1 MAVTAQV
8 NVKIDSTQA
17 SKSVGELN
25 SQINKAT
32 GSFSSMKAEL
42 RSITQELQGLQAG
55 SARFQELSQR
65 AGVLRDTIADTGAV
79 ISATAGNAV
88 ENFGRAI
95 GNSIQIGVA
104 GFQALQSAQVLFGVE
119 NEDLQKTLVQMSAL
133 LNLSQA
139 IETFGGLGDKL
150 VEIKAGFTPVLQQLG
165 LMAAT
170 QTEVAVATGAADAAL
185 VGEAVAADGAAVST
199 GFFATALNALP
210 LVAIVT
216 ALGLLVA
223 GLISYASAS
232 GDAEKNEKKRAASLK
247 AQREEEKKATET
259 IAQESAEYVGLIYQ
273 LKATNA
279 GSKERETLIKQ
290 INSTYNTT
298 LKNLSDEAAF
308 QKQLNLEVANY
319 IVYQKAKFQLQKNE
333 ELVQKNLEKQATLQ
347 KQLAEAERLY
357 NNELNVKLGQDD
369 LRAGQREQNLRD
381 YSAQISRLKSDI
393 DAANKRLEAYGK
405 VNLDVNAVITEVTG
419 GTNKYTQST
428 NNNTDAKDKNVDATD
443 AQITAEKSLE
453 AQLDAV
459 NEQYTDTLKFIEDLV
474 NISEIKTP
482 TPQIIQDIQKV
493 VEARKAL
500 EERTL
505 ADVFKELSIDV
516 SIANG
521 EFGIFEDALGKTAD
535 AFGQFYESNRKALS
549 DGSVTQSVTDF
560 GKTINLVLD
569 EASQKLNETVITKE
583 AFDALVGITEQYKN
597 FNKLINL
604 TPDIFSAETLKPFF
618 DATEKLLIAQDV
630 INFEK
635 AQGNLVKVNEEGI
648 ILSQAAKE
656 QADALIALQQE
667 LTKYYTEQFNF
678 KSKTFET
685 DIKNANLTAEQEKKL
700 LDARK
705 EGADK
710 QKEIIGEI
718 VKTQIDGVK
727 NIVETVTEEES
738 AIRNFLA
745 ESNKL
750 KSDNLKDLDDLV
762 KKALLNNTD
771 LLIKETQKSNAI
783 VLDANKSAKDNL
795 FSFEEQMSKKFID
808 LTKFTEEEKL
818 KLVQEYLDAQG
829 ETETDKLQSRLDTLD
844 DYLAS
849 VQALYSD
856 FESALTNLTEQNN
869 ERRTQ
874 AIQDGV
880 NAQTQI
886 LDANLAARLITQQEY
901 DNQVL
906 QLQQEQEQQERALA
920 KKSFETNKK
929 LSLVGAT
936 IDGARAVL
944 ATFASTPGE
953 LIIKSIAAALAGVF
967 AATQVAIIARSQF
980 TAADGGIVPGTNSGD
995 IDSVSATLAPG
1006 EAVINSKSTS
1016 KFLPVLSA
1024 INQDGGGRSLMPNLP
1039 ATNQGQKFEVVFPEN
1054 KQMQPVRA
1062 YVVES
1067 DISDAQKR
1075 VQRIENSTR
1084 F

>member
-25 SQINKAT
+25 QQINKAT

-65 AGVLRDTIADTGAV
+65 AGELRDRIADTGAV

-165 LMAAT
+165 LMATT
-170 QTEVAVATGAADAAL
+170 QTEVAIATGAADAAL

-199 GFFATALNALP
+199 GLFATALNALP

-232 GDAEKNEKKRAASLK
+232 SDAEKNEKKRAATLK

-259 IAQESAEYVGLIYQ
+259 IAKESAEYVGLIYQ

-290 INSTYNTT
+290 INATYGTT
-298 LKNLSDEAAF
+298 LKNLSDEKAF
-308 QKQLNLEVANY
+308 QQQLNLEVANY
-319 IVYQKAKFQLQKNE
+319 IAFQKAKFQLQKNE
-333 ELVQKNLEKQATLQ
+333 ELVQKNLEKQAVLQ
-347 KQLAEAERLY
+347 KELTKAEALY
-357 NNELNVKLGQDD
+357 NLEFNKKLGQDD
-369 LRAGQREQNLRD
+369 LYAGQREQNLRD
-381 YSAQISRLKSDI
+381 YQASITRIKGEI

-405 VNLDVNAVITEVTG
+405 VNLDVNSVIQEVTNNG
-419 GTNKYTQST
+419 KKYTDQT
-428 NNNTDAKDKNVDATD
+428 KNNTDATNDNTD
-443 AQITAEKSLE
+443 ALEKQKAALSNLRSLYDRQVEAEKQLE
-453 AQLDAV
+453 AIQNSRIETQISTIELLDEDFA
-459 NEQYTDTLKFIEDLV
+459 NE
-474 NISEIKTP
+474 
-482 TPQIIQDIQKV
+482 IQKKGELV
-493 VEARKAL
+493 DYNRKYFL
-500 EERTL
+500 DLFNIQQEYR
-505 ADVFKELSIDV
+505 DK
-516 SIANG
+516 
-521 EFGIFEDALGKTAD
+521 
-535 AFGQFYESNRKALS
+535 ESN
-549 DGSVTQSVTDF
+549 
-560 GKTINLVLD
+560 
-569 EASQKLNETVITKE
+569 
-583 AFDALVGITEQYKN
+583 
-597 FNKLINL
+597 LIQQ
-604 TPDIFSAETLKPFF
+604 
-618 DATEKLLIAQDV
+618 ATEREVEILDQKFLDGKIK
-630 INFEK
+630 EK
-635 AQGNLVKVNEEGI
+635 DY
-648 ILSQAAKE
+648 QAE
-656 QADALIALQQE
+656 RRRIQ
-667 LTKYYTEQFNF
+667 
-678 KSKTFET
+678 
-685 DIKNANLTAEQEKKL
+685 
-700 LDARK
+700 K
-705 EGADK
+705 EGAKNLTDTE
-710 QKEIIGEI
+710 KELLEQLKIIN
-718 VKTQIDGVK
+718 K
-727 NIVETVTEEES
+727 EEYE
-738 AIRNFLA
+738 NY
-745 ESNKL
+745 
-750 KSDNLKDLDDLV
+750 V
-762 KKALLNNTD
+762 LNA
-771 LLIKETQKSNAI
+771 TQKNTIAREQTI
-783 VLDANKSAKDNL
+783 LTQTEIEKLTLEFNRDQRIKDVENSQL
-795 FSFEEQMSKKFID
+795 
-808 LTKFTEEEKL
+808 TEEEKAKEILNIRKDFLGNTTKLLEKERDTQVKIL
-818 KLVQEYLDAQG
+818 KEQRDLELSNLDLTENDRLLIIEKYNKQILEVNQNTQKAIQDETAATVEVQKTQL
-829 ETETDKLQSRLDTLD
+829 ETLEDQLESID
-844 DYLAS
+844 DYLAAIQS
-849 VQALYSD
+849 LFAD
-856 FESALTNLTEQNN
+856 FESALTNVTEQNN

-874 AIQDGV
+874 IIQDSV

-886 LDANLAARLITQQEY
+886 LDSQLQARLITQQEY
-901 DNQVL
+901 DNKVL
-906 QLQQEQEQQERALA
+906 QLEQEQEQQQRELA
-920 KKSFETNKK
+920 KKSFQTNKK
-929 LSLVGAT
+929 LNLVGAT
-936 IDGARAVL
+936 IDGARAVIS
-944 ATFASTPGE
+944 TFANTPGE

-967 AATQVAIIARSQF
+967 AATQIAVIARSTF
-980 TAADGGIVPGTNSGD
+980 TAARGGIVPGMGSGD
-995 IDSVSATLAPG
+995 IDSIPATLAPG

>member
-25 SQINKAT
+25 QQINKAT

-65 AGVLRDTIADTGAV
+65 AGELRDRIADTGAV
-79 ISATAGNAV
+79 IQATAGNAV

-119 NEDLQKTLVQMSAL
+119 NEELQKTLVQMSAL

-165 LMAAT
+165 LMATT
-170 QTEVAVATGAADAAL
+170 QTEVAIATGAADAAL

-199 GFFATALNALP
+199 GLFATALNALP

-232 GDAEKNEKKRAASLK
+232 SDAEKNEKRRAASLK

-279 GSKERETLIKQ
+279 GSAEREKLIKQ

-298 LKNLSDEAAF
+298 LKNLKDEKAF
-308 QKQLNLEVANY
+308 QQQLNLEVANY

-333 ELVQKNLEKQATLQ
+333 DLVQKNLEKQSD
-347 KQLAEAERLY
+347 
-357 NNELNVKLGQDD
+357 LNKSILETENRIQALRNIKLGQDD
-369 LRAGQREQNLRD
+369 LRAGKIAQDILDLTKTLNGYKGELA
-381 YSAQISRLKSDI
+381 SAE
-393 DAANKRLEAYGK
+393 KRLQSYGK
-405 VNLDVNAVITEVTG
+405 VSLDANAVINQVTN
-419 GTNKYTQST
+419 GTNKYTQAT
-428 NNNTDAKDKNVDATD
+428 NDNTDAKDDNVKATD
-443 AQITAEKSLE
+443 AQIEAEKSLE
-453 AQLDAV
+453 TQLDSI
-459 NEQYTDTLKFIEDLV
+459 NQQYTDTLKFIEDLV

-482 TPQIIQDIQKV
+482 TPQIIQDLEKVIQAR
-493 VEARKAL
+493 EALKEQNL
-500 EERTL
+500 Q
-505 ADVFKELSIDV
+505 DVFKELQIEVDIV
-516 SIANG
+516 NG
-521 EFGIFEDALGKTAD
+521 SFIQFLDKLGQSEDYFGV
-535 AFGQFYESNRKALS
+535 FYESFRKILAGGAES
-549 DGSVTQSVTDF
+549 QSIIDF
-560 GKTINLVLD
+560 GATVNRVVD
-569 EASQKLNETVITKE
+569 EASQKLSEGLITKE
-583 AFDALVGITEQYKN
+583 AFDALAEITTQYEN

-604 TPDIFSAETLKPFF
+604 TPNIFTPEKLEPFF
-618 DATEKLLIAQDV
+618 KATKEIGIATGV
-630 INFEK
+630 INFERI
-635 AQGNLVKVNEEGI
+635 GNELVKVNKEGI
-648 ILSQAAKE
+648 ILSEAQKKQSDAILGFQKE
-656 QADALIALQQE
+656 LE
-667 LTKYYTEQFNF
+667 KYYTEQV
-678 KSKTFET
+678 KLGKTSYENLVNNT
-685 DIKNANLTAEQEKKL
+685 DLTIEQRKKL
-700 LDARK
+700 LDDAK
-705 EGADK
+705 NNADGQKKLIEEISKKQAEGVAT
-710 QKEIIGEI
+710 I
-718 VKTQIDGVK
+718 VT
-727 NIVETVTEEES
+727 TVTEEES
-738 AIRNFLA
+738 AIRDYLA
-745 ESNKL
+745 KTQQL
-750 KSDNLKDLDDLV
+750 RKDGVKDLDDVV
-762 KKALLNNTD
+762 KKALLANTD
-771 LLIKETQKSNAI
+771 LLIKETQRANKI
-783 VLDANKSAKDNL
+783 VLDENKSAKENL
-795 FSFEEQMSKKFID
+795 LSFEEQLSKKGID
-808 LTKFTEEEKL
+808 LTKYTEEEKL
-818 KLVQEYLDAQG
+818 KIVQDYLDAQG
-829 ETETDKLQSRLDTLD
+829 ESEEDKLQTRLDTLD

-874 AIQDGV
+874 VIQDSV

-886 LDANLAARLITQQEY
+886 LDSQLQARLITQQEY
-901 DNQVL
+901 DNKVL

-920 KKSFETNKK
+920 KKSFETNKR
-929 LSLVGAT
+929 LNLVGAT

-967 AATQVAIIARSQF
+967 AATQIAVIARSSFQ
-980 TAADGGIVPGTNSGD
+980 AADGGIVPGTNSGD

>member
-1 MAVTAQV
+1 
-8 NVKIDSTQA
+8 
-17 SKSVGELN
+17 
-25 SQINKAT
+25 
-32 GSFSSMKAEL
+32 
-42 RSITQELQGLQAG
+42 
-55 SARFQELSQR
+55 
-65 AGVLRDTIADTGAV
+65 
-79 ISATAGNAV
+79 
-88 ENFGRAI
+88 
-95 GNSIQIGVA
+95 
-104 GFQALQSAQVLFGVE
+104 
-119 NEDLQKTLVQMSAL
+119 MSAL

-165 LMAAT
+165 LMATT
-170 QTEVAVATGAADAAL
+170 QTEVAIATGAADAAL

-199 GFFATALNALP
+199 GLFATALNALP

-232 GDAEKNEKKRAASLK
+232 SDAEKNEKRRAASLK

-259 IAQESAEYVGLIYQ
+259 IAKESAEYVGLIYQ

-279 GSKERETLIKQ
+279 GSAEREKLIKN
-290 INSTYNTT
+290 INATYNTT
-298 LKNLSDEAAF
+298 LKNLKDEKAF
-308 QKQLNLEVANY
+308 QQQLNLEVANY

-333 ELVQKNLEKQATLQ
+333 DLVIKNLEKQDDLNKKIADTKKTITALETKLAADVAKSPDYMGYQ
-347 KQLAEAERLY
+347 KQKDE
-357 NNELNVKLGQDD
+357 
-369 LRAGQREQNLRD
+369 
-381 YSAQISRLKSDI
+381 I
-393 DAANKRLEAYGK
+393 DALAKTLKGYEGELQSAEKRLQNYGK
-405 VNLDVNAVITEVTG
+405 VSLDANAVINEVTN
-419 GTNKYTQST
+419 GTNKYTQAT

-453 AQLDAV
+453 AQLDAT
-459 NEQYTDTLKFIEDLV
+459 NKQYTDTLKFIEDLV

-482 TPQIIQDIQKV
+482 TPEIIQQLQKIV
-493 VEARKAL
+493 DARKSL

-505 ADVFKELSIDV
+505 SDVFKELAIDV
-516 SIANG
+516 SFANG
-521 EFGIFEDALGKTAD
+521 EMGIIEDGIGRLTD
-535 AFGQFYESNRKALS
+535 AFGLFYDNNRKALS
-549 DGSVTQSVTDF
+549 DASATQSVEEY
-560 GKTINLVLD
+560 GETINKLLD
-569 EASQKLNETVITKE
+569 EASKKLNEGVFTKE
-583 AFDALVGITEQYKN
+583 AFDAFKGLTDQYKS
-597 FNKLINL
+597 FNTLINL

-618 DATEKLLIAQDV
+618 DATKELLISQDI
-630 INFEK
+630 INFER
-635 AQGNLVKVNEEGI
+635 AQGNLEKVNEEGI
-648 ILSQAAKE
+648 IYSKAVKDQAA
-656 QADALIALQQE
+656 ALKSFQEE
-667 LTKYYTEQFNF
+667 LTKYYTEEFNI
-678 KSKTFET
+678 KSRTFET
-685 DIKNANLTAEQEKKL
+685 DVKNAKLTAEQEKKL
-700 LDARK
+700 LEDKKSGGK
-705 EGADK
+705 E
-710 QKEIIGEI
+710 QERIIAEI
-718 VKTQIDGVK
+718 VKAQVDGLK
-727 NIVETVTEEES
+727 NIVETVTTEES
-738 AIRNFLA
+738 TIRNFLN

-750 KSDNLKDLDDLV
+750 KADNLKDLDDLV

-808 LTKFTEEEKL
+808 LTKYTEEEKL

-856 FESALTNLTEQNN
+856 FESALTNITEQNN

-920 KKSFETNKK
+920 KKSFETNKR
-929 LSLVGAT
+929 LNLVGAT

-967 AATQVAIIARSQF
+967 AATQIAVIARSSFQ
-980 TAADGGIVPGTNSGD
+980 AADGGIVPGTNSGD